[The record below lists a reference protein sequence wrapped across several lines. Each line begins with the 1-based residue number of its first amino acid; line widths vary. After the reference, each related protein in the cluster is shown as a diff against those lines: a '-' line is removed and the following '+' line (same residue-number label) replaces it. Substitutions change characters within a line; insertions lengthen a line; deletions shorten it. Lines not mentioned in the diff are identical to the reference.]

1 MYIHGHVLKINF
13 RNVDI
18 YSKEEYK
25 KFPDKKKIMR
35 PYFSGTEPQIVL
47 DGETVQVRRKYETK
61 YNKLFRKFE
70 YNKVL
75 TMALSTNIRKSR
87 PKVLVAVLQEL
98 ARRQGTFFEYFVCFM
113 AKLFQGA
120 GNIRTIGALKVF
132 RIFPTPM

>member
-1 MYIHGHVLKINF
+1 M
-13 RNVDI
+13 DI

-25 KFPDKKKIMR
+25 KFPDKNKIMR
-35 PYFSGTEPQIVL
+35 PYFSSGQPQIAL

-98 ARRQGTFFEYFVCFM
+98 ARRQG
-113 AKLFQGA
+113 KFQSY
-120 GNIRTIGALKVF
+120 N
-132 RIFPTPM
+132 

>member
-1 MYIHGHVLKINF
+1 MKFLSAISKTIFFKF
-13 RNVDI
+13 RNVDL

-25 KFPDKKKIMR
+25 KFPDKNKIMK
-35 PYFSGTEPQIVL
+35 PYFGRESQMSL

-61 YNKLFRKFE
+61 YNRLFRKFE

-98 ARRQGTFFEYFVCFM
+98 ARRQGRFHTFFF
-113 AKLFQGA
+113 LF
-120 GNIRTIGALKVF
+120 
-132 RIFPTPM
+132 